1 LIAERGGQFR
11 AIGEPR
17 GQLWK
22 GVEAVGISP
31 SEYLL
36 RELRRRRTGAGL
48 TQAQLGE
55 RVYCSDSQVSAIET
69 GSKPPSLPYLAAVDE
84 ALGTDGYFATLWD
97 ELVKGDAAPVWLREW
112 IEIEREATALR
123 WYEHAFVPG
132 LLQTEGYARA
142 TFRAA
147 RVPTSELDQRVAARM
162 ERQAVLSRNPP
173 PQLFVVL
180 DEMVVR
186 RACGGSEVM
195 AEQLEHLMS
204 CAQQPHI
211 QLHIVPMSAGIY
223 SGLAG
228 AFIVADLPD
237 GSRAGYVDNQS
248 AAQIVEQ
255 PEGVASL
262 GLSWDAVRAEALPL
276 GLTIDVLEKAAKT
289 WT

>member
-1 LIAERGGQFR
+1 M
-11 AIGEPR
+11 
-17 GQLWK
+17 
-22 GVEAVGISP
+22 
-31 SEYLL
+31 
-36 RELRRRRTGAGL
+36 
-48 TQAQLGE
+48 
-55 RVYCSDSQVSAIET
+55 SAIET
-69 GSKPPSLPYLAAVDE
+69 GCKPPTLSYLAAVDE
-84 ALGTDGYFATLWD
+84 ALATGGYFATLWD

-112 IEIEREATALR
+112 IEIEREAIALR

-147 RVPTSELDQRVAARM
+147 RVPTSHLDQRVAARM
-162 ERQAVLSRNPP
+162 ERQAVLSRDPA

-186 RACGGSEVM
+186 RACGGSDVM
-195 AEQLEHLMS
+195 AEQLEHLMA

-211 QLHIVPMSAGIY
+211 QLHIVPTSAGIY

-228 AFIVADLPD
+228 AFILADLSD
-237 GSRAGYVDNQS
+237 GSRAGYVDNQL

-255 PEGVASL
+255 PDGVASL
-262 GLSWDAVRAEALPL
+262 GLSWDAVRGEALPL
-276 GLTIDVLEKAAKT
+276 GLTLDVLQEAAKT